1 MRRFLLLMEVADGSV
16 HLPDFLAGKVL
27 GEGVVLSAVEIGHG
41 PQPACLQLIGDRV
54 QASLRDPVTWQ
65 PMTSLTIPALPQ
77 VVDKVNELIS
87 AVNYLRQLHTFGS

>member
-1 MRRFLLLMEVADGSV
+1 MEVADGST
-16 HLPDFLAGKVL
+16 HLTDFLAGKVL

-54 QASLRDPVTWQ
+54 QASPRDPVSWQ
-65 PMTSLTIPALPQ
+65 PLAPLSGPNLPN